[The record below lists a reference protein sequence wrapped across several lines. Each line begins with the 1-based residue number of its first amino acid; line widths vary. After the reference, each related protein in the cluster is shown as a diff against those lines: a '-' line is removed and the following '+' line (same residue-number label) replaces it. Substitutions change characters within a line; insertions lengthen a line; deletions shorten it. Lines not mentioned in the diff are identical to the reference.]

1 MKKSGV
7 LQWQSAHE
15 GEIKRGNQKNIT
27 ALIKVGCCASL
38 QDWMELASASQ
49 HISRSKWKP
58 LIRYF
63 FLNASMPRVIMEYFP
78 PPNSHVIVT
87 PNSRQIW
94 ELANRQHTVLLLKER
109 PLMCCKMSRRIFQS
123 GSQDGASVWG
133 LREAKRDCW
142 PNAPYLMPQPVCDV
156 LVNGSNNVSTHQNI
170 RIIHT
175 SSSSG
180 ESQHTAHQTSRG
192 STEISIYHM

>member
-7 LQWQSAHE
+7 LQWQPAHE

-63 FLNASMPRVIMEYFP
+63 FLNASMLSIIMEYFP
-78 PPNSHVIVT
+78 PP
-87 PNSRQIW
+87 
-94 ELANRQHTVLLLKER
+94 
-109 PLMCCKMSRRIFQS
+109 
-123 GSQDGASVWG
+123 
-133 LREAKRDCW
+133 
-142 PNAPYLMPQPVCDV
+142 
-156 LVNGSNNVSTHQNI
+156 
-170 RIIHT
+170 
-175 SSSSG
+175 
-180 ESQHTAHQTSRG
+180 TAV
-192 STEISIYHM
+192 